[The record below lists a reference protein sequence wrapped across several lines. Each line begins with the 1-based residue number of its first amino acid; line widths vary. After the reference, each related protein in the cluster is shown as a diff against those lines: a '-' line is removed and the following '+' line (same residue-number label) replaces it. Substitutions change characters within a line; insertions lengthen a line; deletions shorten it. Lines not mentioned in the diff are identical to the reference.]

1 MSGRGP
7 EAARPTQNES
17 KAVHLV
23 EAKDRATIT
32 ATVAM
37 SVVHVAYL
45 RAIVVAGPDSS
56 RFYTI
61 VLSLV
66 IISLV
71 LQVAAGLLS
80 LVISQMKSY
89 YLKHH
94 DDMCYDVRQMCFYC
108 CCPPRLASE
117 VCEAREAHEA
127 YEAGQSSSTDSKGC
141 VISCTGHSPMT
152 DYEKDVYRY
161 TETINKDIVKVE
173 LEAIEAESSIAAI
186 TDTITECR
194 NKQEELMKKKDT
206 IDPTEYTKMLKELKE
221 QEETANGR
229 LARYKKTTGKLSM
242 MEKKQ
247 TALNERMEELVRE
260 DIYKRVAFWQNC
272 LNYILYVI
280 VVSNIFITGL
290 GMGEAAMEDGA
301 SAPNAAKN
309 TTVVSNTK

>member
-1 MSGRGP
+1 M
-7 EAARPTQNES
+7 
-17 KAVHLV
+17 
-23 EAKDRATIT
+23 
-32 ATVAM
+32 
-37 SVVHVAYL
+37 
-45 RAIVVAGPDSS
+45 AIVVRLSTVPMAYVSIHHLGL
-56 RFYTI
+56 I
-61 VLSLV
+61 VLVAILLALLKSETKLV
-66 IISLV
+66 
-71 LQVAAGLLS
+71 
-80 LVISQMKSY
+80 
-89 YLKHH
+89 
-94 DDMCYDVRQMCFYC
+94 
-108 CCPPRLASE
+108 
-117 VCEAREAHEA
+117 
-127 YEAGQSSSTDSKGC
+127 STTTPNSC
-141 VISCTGHSPMT
+141 VGYIQ
-152 DYEKDVYRY
+152 
-161 TETINKDIVKVE
+161 VE

-206 IDPTEYTKMLKELKE
+206 TDPTEYTKMLKELKE